1 MSHYWSLLCICLL
14 LASAVVSNEKSS
26 FWFCLISFSSCKP
39 GSNHFCQWWKGN
51 WRFDLKGYG
60 KSWKGWSHY
69 YCCAC
74 FFLLLGSFCAHYTVL
89 RPQLTLGNW
98 QDGKTLDNELEAVQG
113 MKLSRGYISP
123 YFVTDEK
130 TQKCV
135 SCLHFLVEAVKPA
148 QQCLSYFPFRESL
161 VPLVIFVSFAH
172 HFFSWAL

>member
-1 MSHYWSLLCICLL
+1 MEKVGKDGVITI
-14 LASAVVSNEKSS
+14 VVSAEYFFFVVRLFLCS
-26 FWFCLISFSSCKP
+26 
-39 GSNHFCQWWKGN
+39 HF
-51 WRFDLKGYG
+51 
-60 KSWKGWSHY
+60 
-69 YCCAC
+69 
-74 FFLLLGSFCAHYTVL
+74 TVL
-89 RPQLTLGNW
+89 RLTLGNW

-123 YFVTDEK
+123 YFVNDEK